1 MAEKNGRRDRGTG
14 SLFPRGTIWWLKYY
28 RNGRPY
34 RESSHSGERRGAER
48 LLKRRLA
55 EIETN
60 QFHGLSLER
69 VRFDELASDLENDY
83 AINHL
88 KSAVRNSRSIGHLR
102 QFFGGWRALETTT
115 DRIREYIAKRQSEGA
130 ANATINR
137 ELAALK
143 RMFNLARQMTPP
155 KVVQVPHIP
164 TLKEAPPRK
173 GFLEK
178 QGFLELRNALPDYLK
193 PLLALLYYTGMRVG
207 EALWLRWEQ
216 VSLQDRQVRLDPG
229 TTKNDDARTIPL
241 TGELYQWLKMQK
253 EIQDAR
259 YPDCPW
265 VFFRKGKR
273 IKNFYKAWRK
283 ACIQVGLGRI
293 EPREEGQPKYVGLI
307 PHDLRRSGVRNLV
320 RAGVPERVAMAISGH
335 KTRSVFDRYNI
346 VNERDLKDAADR
358 LEKYLSNKDN
368 SYQAPYSRKEFARE
382 NRETGALN

>member
-34 RESSHSGERRGAER
+34 RESSHSRERRSAER

-60 QFHGLSLER
+60 QFHGLRVER

-83 AINHL
+83 AINHH
-88 KSAVRNSRSIGHLR
+88 KSAVRNSRSIGHLG

-155 KVVQVPHIP
+155 KVAQVPHIP

-178 QGFLELRNALPDYLK
+178 QGFLKLRNAQPDYLK

-283 ACIQVGLGRI
+283 ACIQVGLGRM
-293 EPREEGQPKYVGLI
+293 EPREDGRPKYLGLI

-346 VNERDLKDAADR
+346 VNERDLKEAAHKLDT
-358 LEKYLSNKDN
+358 YFS
-368 SYQAPYSRKEFARE
+368 APTLTEMTQPSPNPLGRDEPK
-382 NRETGALN
+382 TTH